1 MINQITMTNENK
13 IDNGKFIIQRFDDSF
28 NAINTKATFY
38 IALSTFLFGGIC
50 TGYVSLYGKIT
61 PGIEVYAFTIFHM
74 LCSIGSILYTL
85 FAMTPFT
92 KHSYAYSNYTSL
104 LFYGGI
110 AKHTCADFQQKFL
123 KQDEA
128 ILLED
133 MTEQIHCLANGLDKK
148 FKRLKITSRFLFVQF
163 VLLLP
168 FFYIIFKNLHS

>member
-1 MINQITMTNENK
+1 MTDQNK

-61 PGIEVYAFTIFHM
+61 PGTEVYVFTIFHM

-110 AKHTCADFQQKFL
+110 AKRTCADFQQKFL
-123 KQDEA
+123 AQDET

-148 FKRLKITSRFLFVQF
+148 YKRLKITSRFLFVQF